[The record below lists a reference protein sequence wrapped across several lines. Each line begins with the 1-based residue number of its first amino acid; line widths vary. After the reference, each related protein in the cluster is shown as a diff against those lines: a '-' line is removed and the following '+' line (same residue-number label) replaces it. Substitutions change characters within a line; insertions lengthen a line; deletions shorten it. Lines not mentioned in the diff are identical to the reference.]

1 MPPCKAGRALILA
14 CLLAALVVRGAPA
27 QDGDV
32 AFEEPPALEWRVVFK
47 LINVTSHAEP
57 GELGFVREGDDT
69 RESNEQS
76 LRVQLTGQP
85 LFWLDYRL
93 DYLNVKQ
100 HRSGLTTSDG
110 LTGAALFRRRSWR
123 RFIEEPETGPGQPP
137 STQTVQWFHEIDHA
151 QLRVAGGP
159 LEAVVGRQ
167 PISWG
172 TGRIWQ
178 PTDVFA
184 TFGPLAL
191 DTEYKPGIDGLLL
204 SAYPFDFASIALAY
218 ILSSGDPPVLDD
230 SAVAR
235 WRGQLG
241 LESEL
246 TVLAGSVREEEL
258 AGGSF
263 ETSWLAAGWRLEGIA
278 FRPRDEDET
287 HTFAI
292 AGVDHQLAG
301 DTLLLAELYY
311 NTLGA
316 ADEEDLPRVTR
327 SIAFAEGRLLQLSRT
342 VLALG
347 ASREFAGL
355 WTAGYTL
362 FGAGLRDAGGERHF
376 SALHRLTLTY
386 SISEDAEA
394 VLSVSTAGGRGLDP
408 DTGAFRS
415 EFGHVPDSLYVS
427 IQFVL

>member
-27 QDGDV
+27 QDGDA
-32 AFEEPPALEWRVVFK
+32 AFEGPPALEWRVVFK

-100 HRSGLTTSDG
+100 NRSGLATSDG
-110 LTGAALFRRRSWR
+110 PTGAALFRRRSWR
-123 RFIEEPETGPGQPP
+123 RFIEEPEPGPPG
-137 STQTVQWFHEIDHA
+137 TQTVQWFHEIDHA
-151 QLRVAGGP
+151 YLRVAGGP

-204 SAYPFDFASIALAY
+204 NAYPFDFASIALAY

-292 AGVDHQLAG
+292 AGVDHRLAG

-316 ADEEDLPRVTR
+316 ADEADLPRVTG
-327 SIAFAEGRLLQLSRT
+327 SSAFAEGRLLQLSRT

>member
-27 QDGDV
+27 QDGAA
-32 AFEEPPALEWRVVFK
+32 AFEGPPALEWRVVFK
-47 LINVTSHAEP
+47 LINITSHAEP

-110 LTGAALFRRRSWR
+110 PTGAALFRRRSWR
-123 RFIEEPETGPGQPP
+123 RFIEEPQTGPPG
-137 STQTVQWFHEIDHA
+137 TQTVQWFHEIDHA

-167 PISWG
+167 AISWG

-204 SAYPFDFASIALAY
+204 NAYPFDFASIALAY

-311 NTLGA
+311 NSLGA
-316 ADEEDLPRVTR
+316 SDEEDLPRVTR
-327 SIAFAEGRLLQLSRT
+327 SIAFTEGRLLQLSRT

-362 FGAGLRDAGGERHF
+362 FGSALRDAGGERRG

-394 VLSVSTAGGRGLDP
+394 VLSVSTAGGRGLNP